1 MNIFLYFKATAALL
15 PLFLSC
21 KIPNAKQKKYPS
33 AEINNNTAYQEFTE
47 RMQLMKKNFTI
58 DYKNKIISKDSVLSS
73 IKNYWTVMIGD
84 SLYSYWKGTS
94 YEVYAKPTQPGN
106 GPICSERLLVRFLSD
121 IGTDIIENELA
132 HDATTTIMYKLAPHQ
147 NVEDKSNLN
156 ARDFNDWIAKQGK
169 GVYLIALGVQGAFLI
184 NDGSQN
190 WIISNMFTGKGVLKE
205 PLLSS
210 KTINEAIYKKVINLT
225 NDTEFIEKKWIKF

>member
-1 MNIFLYFKATAALL
+1 MNISLFFKAAAILL

-21 KIPNAKQKKYPS
+21 ESPKQKHNT
-33 AEINNNTAYQEFTE
+33 ATEINKETAYDRFTE
-47 RMQLMKKNFTI
+47 RMQVMRKSYSI
-58 DYKNKIISKDSVLSS
+58 EYKNKINSKDKDSVLSS
-73 IKNYWTVMIGD
+73 IKKYWVVMIGD
-84 SLYSYWKGTS
+84 SLYSYWKGTP

-121 IGTDIIENELA
+121 IGTDINENELA
-132 HDATTTIMYKLAPHQ
+132 HDATTTIMYKLSPHQ
-147 NVEDKSNLN
+147 KVEDKSNLN
-156 ARDFNDWIAKQGK
+156 ARDFNGWFTKQGN

-190 WIISNMFTGKGVLKE
+190 WIISNIFTEKGVLKE

-210 KTINEAIYKKVINLT
+210 KTINQAIYKKVINLT
-225 NDTEFIEKKWIKF
+225 NDTEFIEKRWIKF